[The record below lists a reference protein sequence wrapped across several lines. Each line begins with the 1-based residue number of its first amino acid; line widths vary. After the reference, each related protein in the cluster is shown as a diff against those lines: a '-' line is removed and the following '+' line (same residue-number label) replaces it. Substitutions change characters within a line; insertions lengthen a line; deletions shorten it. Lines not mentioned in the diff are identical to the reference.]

1 MDLKRAGLY
10 IHFPFCRA
18 KCPYCHFTSVP
29 IEGRLIERWQT
40 GLANE
45 AAQSA
50 SEDYRVDTLYIG
62 GGTPSLLGP
71 DEMFRTR
78 ETLRANFRLDL
89 AEFTLEANPDVRDE
103 AFLQG
108 WKDAGVSRLSVGVQS
123 FDDRVLKILG
133 RGYTARQAEEFLD
146 LARKAGFGTISLDLM
161 IGVPTEKR
169 SSLRTTLGRVREI
182 GPDHVSLYIL
192 ENVEGLPFESVVS
205 DHPMDEDAAADAYE
219 LMRDGLE
226 EAGLRRYEISNFA
239 REGGECLHNLKYWH
253 YESFLGLGPSA
264 CSHMGA
270 MRWCNKPG
278 LEAWAS
284 ALAGGGGGDCR
295 EEVRPLPPEE
305 SVREALIFGLRLVR
319 GISLG
324 GFTERFGVDVMERFG
339 REVGDL
345 VEEGLILVEGDVLR
359 IPDDKFLL
367 SNQVFR
373 RFV

>member
-1 MDLKRAGLY
+1 MNSVISTGLY

-18 KCPYCHFTSVP
+18 KCSYCHFYSVP
-29 IEGRLIERWQT
+29 YERPLFKRWR
-40 GLANE
+40 E
-45 AAQSA
+45 ALGKEASRSA
-50 SEDYRVDTLYIG
+50 GNDIRVDTLYIG

-71 DEMFRTR
+71 EEIFRTM
-78 ETLRANFRLDL
+78 EILRSVFRLDF

-123 FDDRVLKILG
+123 FDDRVLRLLG
-133 RGYTARQAEEFLD
+133 RGYTVRQAEEFLE
-146 LARKAGFGTISLDLM
+146 LARKVGFGTISLDLM

-169 SSLRTTLGRVREI
+169 ASLRQSLWRVREL

-192 ENVEGLPFESVVS
+192 ENLEGLPFESVVC
-205 DHPMDEDAAADAYE
+205 DHPVDEDAAADAYE

-239 REGGECLHNLKYWH
+239 REGRECLHNLKYWR
-253 YESFLGLGPSA
+253 YEPFLGFGPSA
-264 CSHMGA
+264 CSHIGA
-270 MRWCNKPG
+270 MRWCNKPD

-284 ALAGGGGGDCR
+284 ALAGGGDCR

-305 SVREALIFGLRLVR
+305 SFKEALIFGLRLVR
-319 GISLG
+319 GVSLG
-324 GFTERFGVDVMERFG
+324 GFKERFGVDVMERFG
-339 REVGDL
+339 REVWDL
-345 VEEGLILVEGDVLR
+345 VEEGLILIEGDVLR
-359 IPDDKFLL
+359 IPEDKFLI

>member
-18 KCPYCHFTSVP
+18 KCSYCHFYSIP
-29 IEGRLIERWQT
+29 YERPLFERWRES
-40 GLANE
+40 LEKE
-45 AAQSA
+45 ASRSA
-50 SEDYRVDTLYIG
+50 GNDIRVDTLYIG

-71 DEMFRTR
+71 EEIFRTVEIPR
-78 ETLRANFRLDL
+78 SVFRLDL

-103 AFLQG
+103 AFLRG

-123 FDDRVLKILG
+123 FDDRILRILG
-133 RGYTARQAEEFLD
+133 RGYTARQAEEFLE
-146 LARKAGFGTISLDLM
+146 LARKAGFRTISLDLM

-169 SSLRTTLGRVREI
+169 ASLRKSLRRVREL
-182 GPDHVSLYIL
+182 GPDHVSLYLL
-192 ENVEGLPFESVVS
+192 ENLEGLPFESLVR
-205 DHPMDEDAAADAYE
+205 DRPTDEDAAAEAYE

-239 REGGECLHNLKYWH
+239 REGWECLHNLKYWH
-253 YESFLGLGPSA
+253 YEPFLGLGPSA
-264 CSHMGA
+264 CSHIGA
-270 MRWCNKPG
+270 GRWCNKPD

-284 ALAGGGGGDCR
+284 ALAGGGDYR

-319 GISLG
+319 GVSIG
-324 GFTERFGVDVMERFG
+324 VFKDRFGVDIMERYG
-339 REVGDL
+339 REVRDL

-359 IPDDKFLL
+359 IPGDKFLI
-367 SNQVFR
+367 SNRVFN

>member
-18 KCPYCHFTSVP
+18 KCSYCHFYSIP
-29 IEGRLIERWQT
+29 YERPLFERWRES
-40 GLANE
+40 LEKE
-45 AAQSA
+45 ASRSA
-50 SEDYRVDTLYIG
+50 GNDIRVDTLYIG

-71 DEMFRTR
+71 EEIFRTVEIPR
-78 ETLRANFRLDL
+78 SVFRLDL

-103 AFLQG
+103 AFLRG

-123 FDDRVLKILG
+123 FDDRVLRILG
-133 RGYTARQAEEFLD
+133 RGYTARQAEEFLE
-146 LARKAGFGTISLDLM
+146 LARKAGFRTISLDLM

-169 SSLRTTLGRVREI
+169 ASLRKSLRRVREL
-182 GPDHVSLYIL
+182 GPDHVSLYLL
-192 ENVEGLPFESVVS
+192 ENLEGLPFEALVR
-205 DHPMDEDAAADAYE
+205 DRPMDEDAAAEAYE

-239 REGGECLHNLKYWH
+239 REGWECLHNLKYWH
-253 YESFLGLGPSA
+253 YEPFLGLGPSA
-264 CSHMGA
+264 CSHIGA
-270 MRWCNKPG
+270 GRWCNKPD

-284 ALAGGGGGDCR
+284 ALAGGGDYR

-319 GISLG
+319 GVSIRV
-324 GFTERFGVDVMERFG
+324 FKDRFGVDIMERYG
-339 REVGDL
+339 REVRDL

-359 IPDDKFLL
+359 IPGDKFLI
-367 SNQVFR
+367 SNRVFN